1 MKCIF
6 RYQCLSMLGVA
17 ITLASGLTACGSGG
31 STAAPTGNDVSS
43 ATTESVSANTAVV
56 PTDSTE
62 AAATTV
68 STTAAVVAGATE
80 NQIYNCPGGGTAVYA
95 LSGGSLATLG
105 NGVLDTGEI
114 YSLTFDACKGA
125 AGAASVT
132 GAMTLTVV
140 NASGDS
146 YTVNTASQNVTV
158 ALPQGSVA
166 LNGNST
172 LTQSVSAAGS
182 TATTTTRWIT
192 PNIQITTQRNAR
204 NGSFTLSNVDITR
217 SVTVSDG
224 IVVGTSANGTGTL
237 TAALPNAIWTVTLT
251 TQGAVSY
258 DANGTPTQGS
268 WSITLPYNGIALDV
282 AGGVATVSVDYGADG
297 TVDKTYVF
305 TVDALCAEAG

>member
-1 MKCIF
+1 MKYII
-6 RYQCLSMLGVA
+6 RYQRLSMLGAA
-17 ITLASGLTACGSGG
+17 IALASGLTACGSGG

-68 STTAAVVAGATE
+68 STAAAVVAGATE
-80 NQIYNCPGGGTAVYA
+80 NQTYNCPGGGTAVYA
-95 LSGGSLATLG
+95 LSGDSLATLD

-132 GAMTLTVV
+132 GVMTLTVV
-140 NASGDS
+140 SATGDS
-146 YTVNTASQNVTV
+146 YTVHTASQNVTV

-166 LNGNST
+166 LDGDST
-172 LTQSVSAAGS
+172 LTKSVTTAGS
-182 TATTTTRWIT
+182 VTTTTARWTT
-192 PNIQITTQRNAR
+192 PGIQLTTQRNAR

-217 SVTVSDG
+217 SVTVSSG
-224 IVVGTSANGTGTL
+224 IVTETSASGSATL
-237 TAALPNAIWTVTLT
+237 AAALPNANWTVTLT
-251 TQGAVSY
+251 TQGAVGY
-258 DANGTPTQGS
+258 DADGTPTQGS
-268 WSITLPYNGIALDV
+268 WSITLPYNSIALDV
-282 AGGVATVSVDYGADG
+282 AGGLATVSVDYGADG

-305 TVDALCAEAG
+305 TVEALCAEAG